1 MQTKIKLKTQKLIQN
16 PAAKKALTSLKPEKS
31 LWGFAGVILFFIIPE
46 IVAFIWGD
54 EITRFAKEELLIAT
68 SGVKHYYYEFLV
80 MLFEEGGSWI
90 NLLLGIALLVW
101 LFF

>member
-54 EITRFAKEELLIAT
+54 EITKFAKEALPANP
-68 SGVKHYYYEFLV
+68 SGTTHYWYEFLV
-80 MLFEEGGSWI
+80 MLFESGGSWI